1 MSARSATALAEA
13 LAARGHAAASL
24 WVLRDNAGARD
35 DCRKAVKIKDDFVD
49 AWATLGLDFPEGA
62 VPVAWGETCGCAVE
76 RLFGRKA
83 CVMDAPSTDGLL
95 RTLLKITRSREGTR

>member
-1 MSARSATALAEA
+1 MIPSLPPGAESLRELWADRPPDAVAFGSAALA
-13 LAARGHAAASL
+13 
-24 WVLRDNAGARD
+24 N
-35 DCRKAVKIKDDFVD
+35 

-95 RTLLKITRSREGTR
+95 RTLVDITRSREGTR